1 MKEVPR
7 SMKRFLIVLLTLA
20 LCMGCCGAFAEE
32 EKVLR
37 IYSWEDY
44 VDADTIAGFSE
55 EYGIEV
61 EFITFAS
68 NEEMLL
74 KLEQGGGENYDIIV
88 ASDYV
93 ISSARKQN
101 LLMPL
106 DKDKLTNFGN
116 LNPNYLNQYFDPDNV
131 YSIPYTVGSPMIVY
145 DPDRVEGEIRYFADL
160 WDPQFADSLCLLDD
174 ARVMIGET
182 LKMLGYSYNT
192 TDDAQLQ
199 EASDKLMGLKPNVRA
214 LDYDTAY
221 QYLLSGEVSAAYL
234 FTNFAVICQMENPNL
249 VAVYPEEGVG
259 FGVDSLVIP
268 TGAQHPDNAHLFL
281 DYVMRPEVAAH
292 IAEYQLYINPNQ
304 AAEAYIDPALKDYA
318 AFNIPE
324 DKIATAEYV
333 QDVGEY
339 EGKFQEIW
347 MNFKLK

>member
-55 EYGIEV
+55 EYGIDV

-93 ISSARKQN
+93 ISSARKKD

-106 DKDKLTNFGN
+106 DKDKLANFGN

-145 DPDRVEGEIRYFADL
+145 DPDRVEGDIRYFADL

-234 FTNFAVICQMENPNL
+234 FTNFAVDLPDGEPQSGGGLSRGGRGLRRGFPGDSHRRAASGQCSPVPGLRDASGSGRAYRRIP
-249 VAVYPEEGVG
+249 AVYQSQPGRRGLYRPGPEGLRRLQYSG
-259 FGVDSLVIP
+259 
-268 TGAQHPDNAHLFL
+268 
-281 DYVMRPEVAAH
+281 R
-292 IAEYQLYINPNQ
+292 
-304 AAEAYIDPALKDYA
+304 
-318 AFNIPE
+318 
-324 DKIATAEYV
+324 
-333 QDVGEY
+333 QDRHGRIRA
-339 EGKFQEIW
+339 GRGGI
-347 MNFKLK
+347 

>member
-1 MKEVPR
+1 
-7 SMKRFLIVLLTLA
+7 MKRFLVVLLTLA

-145 DPDRVEGEIRYFADL
+145 DPDRVKGEIR
-160 WDPQFADSLCLLDD
+160 
-174 ARVMIGET
+174 
-182 LKMLGYSYNT
+182 
-192 TDDAQLQ
+192 
-199 EASDKLMGLKPNVRA
+199 
-214 LDYDTAY
+214 
-221 QYLLSGEVSAAYL
+221 
-234 FTNFAVICQMENPNL
+234 
-249 VAVYPEEGVG
+249 
-259 FGVDSLVIP
+259 
-268 TGAQHPDNAHLFL
+268 
-281 DYVMRPEVAAH
+281 
-292 IAEYQLYINPNQ
+292 
-304 AAEAYIDPALKDYA
+304 
-318 AFNIPE
+318 
-324 DKIATAEYV
+324 
-333 QDVGEY
+333 
-339 EGKFQEIW
+339 
-347 MNFKLK
+347 

>member
-1 MKEVPR
+1 
-7 SMKRFLIVLLTLA
+7 
-20 LCMGCCGAFAEE
+20 
-32 EKVLR
+32 
-37 IYSWEDY
+37 
-44 VDADTIAGFSE
+44 
-55 EYGIEV
+55 
-61 EFITFAS
+61 
-68 NEEMLL
+68 
-74 KLEQGGGENYDIIV
+74 
-88 ASDYV
+88 
-93 ISSARKQN
+93 
-101 LLMPL
+101 
-106 DKDKLTNFGN
+106 
-116 LNPNYLNQYFDPDNV
+116 
-131 YSIPYTVGSPMIVY
+131 
-145 DPDRVEGEIRYFADL
+145 
-160 WDPQFADSLCLLDD
+160 
-174 ARVMIGET
+174 
-182 LKMLGYSYNT
+182 
-192 TDDAQLQ
+192 
-199 EASDKLMGLKPNVRA
+199 MGLKPNVRA

-339 EGKFQEIW
+339 ESKFQEIW

>member
-1 MKEVPR
+1 
-7 SMKRFLIVLLTLA
+7 
-20 LCMGCCGAFAEE
+20 
-32 EKVLR
+32 
-37 IYSWEDY
+37 
-44 VDADTIAGFSE
+44 
-55 EYGIEV
+55 
-61 EFITFAS
+61 
-68 NEEMLL
+68 
-74 KLEQGGGENYDIIV
+74 
-88 ASDYV
+88 
-93 ISSARKQN
+93 
-101 LLMPL
+101 
-106 DKDKLTNFGN
+106 
-116 LNPNYLNQYFDPDNV
+116 
-131 YSIPYTVGSPMIVY
+131 
-145 DPDRVEGEIRYFADL
+145 
-160 WDPQFADSLCLLDD
+160 
-174 ARVMIGET
+174 MIGET

-199 EASDKLMGLKPNVRA
+199 EASDKLMELKPNVRA

-339 EGKFQEIW
+339 ESKFQEIW

>member
-1 MKEVPR
+1 
-7 SMKRFLIVLLTLA
+7 MKRFLIVLLTLA

-55 EYGIEV
+55 EYGIDV

-93 ISSARKQN
+93 ISSARKKD

-106 DKDKLTNFGN
+106 DKDKLANFGN

-145 DPDRVEGEIRYFADL
+145 DPDRVEGDIRCFADL

-199 EASDKLMGLKPNVRA
+199 EASDKLMELKPNVRA
-214 LDYDTAY
+214 LDYDMAY